1 MNTADFIENFGI
13 FENRTNRLIELVN
26 REINK
31 LPTRI
36 DSIDNMDPVLFN
48 QIYNNL
54 QRYSLEL
61 EMKMETIRNFLRN
74 RRKRPRYMIGT
85 LNNLYNVEILL
96 DTTFTRMESIIRKR
110 RGPIYNR
117 DDGYGNE
124 NFGKS
129 RTTKFKS
136 RTTKFG
142 VREMTDDELEIL
154 QVLNSAPRAETQAQR
169 DSRINNLIN
178 REIRNLKHQITTDLT
193 NMNTHLDL
201 LVRYINQDDQ
211 IRIPVFIPRLLNLY
225 IRISV
230 NISNLGGYFTRE
242 FKATHR
248 RDYLYYLRK
257 RRILNTF
264 RAEIFQIMPAEYQE
278 YTQETLMHL

>member
-13 FENRTNRLIELVN
+13 FENDTNRLIRLVN
-26 REINK
+26 REISK

-48 QIYNNL
+48 RIYNNL
-54 QRYSLEL
+54 QNYSLEL
-61 EMKMETIRNFLRN
+61 EMKMETIRNFLKN
-74 RRKRPRYMIGT
+74 RRKRPRSMIDT
-85 LNNLYNVEILL
+85 LNKLYNVENLL

-110 RGPIYNR
+110 RGPINR
-117 DDGYGNE
+117 GHGVYGNE

-129 RTTKFKS
+129 RTTKF
-136 RTTKFG
+136 G
-142 VREMTDDELEIL
+142 VREMTDNELEIL
-154 QVLNSAPRAETQAQR
+154 QILNSAPRAETPAQR

-178 REIRNLKHQITTDLT
+178 LEIRNLKHLITTDLV

-201 LVRYINQDDQ
+201 LVHYVNQDDQ
-211 IRIPVFIPRLLNLY
+211 IRIRIFIPRLLNLY
-225 IRISV
+225 TRISRNV
-230 NISNLGGYFTRE
+230 SNYGAYFTRE

-264 RAEIFQIMPAEYQE
+264 RAEIFQIMPGEYQE
-278 YTQETLMHL
+278 YTQEILMHL